1 MQLHL
6 PAKHKKEYFSRV
18 SDEAAHLVERCRA
31 YVDQDRRH
39 HFSDKS
45 RGRIEVRVALRFRLW
60 LLARAS
66 DAAAARRGRRC
77 HLAPAAHQF
86 LKIDAEALREAD
98 QLVVGEAHFAILEL
112 R

>member
-6 PAKHKKEYFSRV
+6 PAKNVEEFLSRV
-18 SDEAAHLVERCRA
+18 ADEAAHLVERCRA

-39 HFSDKS
+39 HFSDKI
-45 RGRIEVRVALRFRLW
+45 RGRIEVRVALRLRLW

-77 HLAPAAHQF
+77 NLAPADHQF
-86 LKIDAEALREAD
+86 LKIDAEALRETD
-98 QLVVGEAHFAILEL
+98 QLVVGEAHIDILEL